1 MRTTEVGPD
10 SVAELCGEPDERRA
24 GNSER
29 MTIVEHHAQGSL
41 RSAQLTNCRLNI
53 RIK

>member
-1 MRTTEVGPD
+1 MRATEVGPD

-29 MTIVEHHAQGSL
+29 MTIVEDHAKGRL
-41 RSAQLTNCRLNI
+41 RSAQLINCHLNV